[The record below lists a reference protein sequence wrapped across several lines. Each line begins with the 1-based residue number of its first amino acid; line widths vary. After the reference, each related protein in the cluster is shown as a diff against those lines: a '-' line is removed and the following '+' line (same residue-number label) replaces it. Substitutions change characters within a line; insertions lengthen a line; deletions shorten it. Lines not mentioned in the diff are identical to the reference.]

1 MWHFDTAQKWGTTSV
16 SYIVSSRKLIFFI
29 SCLLFLFIFYS
40 VCENLASNTQ
50 FFYYFIY
57 FYYIFLSYLCERAV
71 SNSWCSIFC
80 DNFSGVPH
88 FGYTRKDVLAV
99 AALFVPHDHQKHC
112 WREHSCFYYFSIIIE
127 KPLYFINIMKNQTPN
142 VVG

>member
-1 MWHFDTAQKWGTTSV
+1 MWHFDTAQKWGTISV

-99 AALFVPHDHQKHC
+99 AVRHYLYHMIIK
-112 WREHSCFYYFSIIIE
+112 SFYYFSIIIE